1 MRFVMVMCDP
11 IIVMA
16 NGAVIAEGTP
26 TEVQQNPEVL
36 AAYLGGA
43 SHGAP

>member
-1 MRFVMVMCDP
+1 MCDP

-26 TEVQQNPEVL
+26 LQVRQNPQVL
-36 AAYLGGA
+36 EAYLGGSTGDTA
-43 SHGAP
+43 